1 MNSLYGFSP
10 LFSPFSLYTVL
21 GSTLNGAS
29 SALVGSSSA
38 SQSSAYQTEISAY
51 GQLLSSLSNFQYALL
66 QIAYT
71 NNPLTASSSN
81 ASVAS
86 PTAVSGAIAGT
97 YNLSV
102 SQLAQAQTVQS
113 GTVADPANT
122 VIGSG
127 SLTIQ
132 TGSYNSSGNTFTSD
146 GTSPVTVSVT
156 NGTLNSIASAI
167 NTSGAGVT
175 ANVLQNG
182 SGYTLSIASS
192 STGAQKNFSIT
203 VADSDGTNTDMG
215 GLSQLAYDPTA
226 ASGAGKNLT
235 LVQSGGNA
243 AYSVNGVSST
253 SSSNYGVTLASNVSA
268 NLLQTGS
275 TVVSV
280 GVDFNQLSSN
290 AQSLASAFN
299 TFQSSING
307 LLASGGA
314 LQNNIVTSQLA
325 MNMNSQALAT
335 LNNGS
340 STLRTLSQL
349 GVQFQQP
356 QTVGMVG
363 TLTLNSNT
371 LQYAYN
377 LDQSGAAS
385 LLSQSA
391 QGFNTLSGAYAN
403 AGYGILPQS
412 ISQLQK
418 LVQSENTLVQ
428 YSSNQD
434 PFNLN
439 NLLAMMSNGTA
450 DQSANLSGSQISA
463 LAQYASVLSL
473 GEPFAVQALLVG
485 SIGQL
490 GASSGFSAMA

>member
-1 MNSLYGFSP
+1 
-10 LFSPFSLYTVL
+10 
-21 GSTLNGAS
+21 
-29 SALVGSSSA
+29 
-38 SQSSAYQTEISAY
+38 
-51 GQLLSSLSNFQYALL
+51 
-66 QIAYT
+66 
-71 NNPLTASSSN
+71 
-81 ASVAS
+81 
-86 PTAVSGAIAGT
+86 
-97 YNLSV
+97 
-102 SQLAQAQTVQS
+102 
-113 GTVADPANT
+113 
-122 VIGSG
+122 
-127 SLTIQ
+127 
-132 TGSYNSSGNTFTSD
+132 
-146 GTSPVTVSVT
+146 
-156 NGTLNSIASAI
+156 
-167 NTSGAGVT
+167 
-175 ANVLQNG
+175 
-182 SGYTLSIASS
+182 
-192 STGAQKNFSIT
+192 
-203 VADSDGTNTDMG
+203 
-215 GLSQLAYDPTA
+215 
-226 ASGAGKNLT
+226 
-235 LVQSGGNA
+235 
-243 AYSVNGVSST
+243 
-253 SSSNYGVTLASNVSA
+253 
-268 NLLQTGS
+268 
-275 TVVSV
+275 
-280 GVDFNQLSSN
+280 SN